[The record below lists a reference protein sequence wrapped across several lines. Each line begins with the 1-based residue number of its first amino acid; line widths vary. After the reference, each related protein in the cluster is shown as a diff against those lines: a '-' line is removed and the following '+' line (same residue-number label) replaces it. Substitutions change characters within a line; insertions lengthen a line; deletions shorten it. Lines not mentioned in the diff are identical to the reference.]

1 MQRSRA
7 MVGVQMDNVT
17 RRGHKAKIPVLL
29 FIEGIPACPHAAKS
43 HPGWCGTCARFT
55 YAPGTSCSTESQGKL
70 RLSTGSELLKQS
82 SADKPRILSSRE
94 RARA

>member
-7 MVGVQMDNVT
+7 MAGVQMDNVS

-43 HPGWCGTCARFT
+43 HPGRCGTCVCDSPMPR
-55 YAPGTSCSTESQGKL
+55 
-70 RLSTGSELLKQS
+70 ELAAAQRVKANFDSVLAVS
-82 SADKPRILSSRE
+82 Y
-94 RARA
+94 